1 MLTLL
6 ATATCTVKR
15 TAIAS
20 GKRDPATA
28 TTVLSGLA
36 CTPPTAADVSEL
48 GAYVQEGAIQSVN
61 QVMET
66 VVVGV
71 HDIRPND
78 WVIIGGVPCVVIA
91 AGQWQQAGATHCT
104 MERILQ

>member
-6 ATATCTVKR
+6 AGSSCAVKR

-28 TTVLSGLA
+28 ATVLSGLA
-36 CTPPTAADVSEL
+36 CTPPTPADVSEL
-48 GAYVQEGAIQSVN
+48 GAYLQEGAIQSLN
-61 QVMET
+61 LVMET
-66 VVVGV
+66 IVVGV

-78 WVIIGGVPCVVIA
+78 WVTIDTVLYLVIA
-91 AGQWQQAGATHCT
+91 AGQWRQTNATHCT
-104 MERILQ
+104 LERILQ